1 MSSTTQSR
9 DAAHF
14 ERIYANSEDPWNF
27 RTSPYERAKYAA
39 TMAALQTR
47 RFRAAL
53 EVGCSIGEL
62 TRLLTKRC
70 DAVHGL
76 DIAAAPLEIA
86 RLNCDDLPQVR
97 FSQMAVPAHWPPGLY
112 DLIMLSEVLY
122 FLAPDDVQALA
133 ERVCQALPPNGV
145 VVLVNWLGTRQPV
158 TKRPSVSS
166 PRPHRRCGWICSSA
180 LSNFGS
186 IGWSIMQ
193 AIQSKASEEG
203 PSQEP
208 PPPGP
213 YPQPNPVPVELP
225 PPEPVPG
232 DQPPPI
238 TAACALTQA

>member
-145 VVLVNWLGTRQPV
+145 VVLVNWLGASDDPATGDEAAERFIAAAAPALRLDLQQRFEQFRIDRMV
-158 TKRPSVSS
+158 NNASYTK
-166 PRPHRRCGWICSSA
+166 
-180 LSNFGS
+180 
-186 IGWSIMQ
+186 
-193 AIQSKASEEG
+193 
-203 PSQEP
+203 
-208 PPPGP
+208 
-213 YPQPNPVPVELP
+213 
-225 PPEPVPG
+225 
-232 DQPPPI
+232 
-238 TAACALTQA
+238 